1 MSSQTA
7 CARPR
12 VTPPRPGATLGSGME
27 LQLLLA
33 SAVAPSLLLMWYF
46 HSRDHHPEPRSVV
59 LTTFFLGVL
68 IVFPVLLLAVPLN
81 LLSAEI
87 AEPHLRGVYHAFFV
101 AAIPEE
107 LFKLVVVW
115 RYCARHKA
123 FDEPMDGLVYGAVA
137 SLGFAT
143 LENIL
148 YVAEGGLGLAI
159 MRALTAVP
167 SHAFWGVIMGYYVGQ
182 AKFGPPA
189 LRGRNLRLAF
199 LVPMLLHGIYDAPVL
214 ALDQANEFAAMT
226 RTQVPD
232 VLLATLLISLGTVV
246 VSGIWAVR
254 ASGTLRSA
262 QLAGAP
268 FHPAT
273 SVSVPAAPL
282 PPPEKSTATG
292 VFLLG
297 FGGLLV
303 CVGGFF
309 LLGIYGAI
317 AVENNPDFDN
327 GGVLGTAV
335 VIALLPLVLGLITF
349 RAGLRRL

>member
-1 MSSQTA
+1 
-7 CARPR
+7 
-12 VTPPRPGATLGSGME
+12 ME
-27 LQLLLA
+27 LQILIA

-68 IVFPVLLLAVPLN
+68 IVIPVLLLATPLN
-81 LLSAEI
+81 WLSAGI
-87 AEPHLRGVYHAFFV
+87 AEPHLRGVYHAFAV

-115 RYCARHKA
+115 RYCARHPA

-148 YVAEGGLGLAI
+148 YVADGGLGLAI

-189 LRGRNLRLAF
+189 ERGRNLRLAF

-214 ALDQANEFAAMT
+214 ALDQATEFAAMT
-226 RTQVPD
+226 RTEVPEIL
-232 VLLATLLISLGTVV
+232 VATLLISVGVV
-246 VSGIWAVR
+246 ITSGIWAVR
-254 ASGTLRSA
+254 ASGALRRGQLASAALRSP
-262 QLAGAP
+262 GVAP
-268 FHPAT
+268 SSA
-273 SVSVPAAPL
+273 VAEDAPL
-282 PPPEKSTATG
+282 GAVTI
-292 VFLLG
+292 LLLVLG
-297 FGGLLV
+297 AIFV
-303 CVGGFF
+303 CVGGFL
-309 LLGIYGAI
+309 LLGLFGAVMSEQ
-317 AVENNPDFDN
+317 AGFHDP
-327 GGVLGTAV
+327 GVLVAAV
-335 VIALLPLVLGLITF
+335 GIVAVPLLLGLAMF
-349 RAGLRRL
+349 RAGLRRR